1 MMTPSKQL
9 PTVGPDPVNESAT
22 SSTSRSRT
30 ATHATAAYE
39 IAGYET
45 PMASRTPPLGP
56 SGLPSVLQF
65 EGPSISLAAQFEIK
79 ITLDLG
85 YPATLDLKIFN
96 QFDDSRP
103 IFSRFRDTAGGHDV
117 VFCFPDRK
125 HLYADRYVLQS
136 ASPFLRNLFELRNRE
151 SGIVPGVGVGI
162 GAGIG
167 QGKSV
172 MLHEDGVGAVT
183 RAGRGGRA
191 SERDITTLAGSTVIT
206 PMTSVHGDGVPDNI
220 PLPLDTK
227 GFMFQRTTFPSLDDN
242 IFVMN
247 IVPSPRSIRPM
258 VPRPAKYPGTAK
270 TRSEK
275 HACRGVHEEVSEST
289 RTGIAQVNLSGGEK
303 AQALSRIS
311 TAIFNPLVAT
321 AELFSAFTRVHESI
335 KQSQIQVVIDN
346 WNEVV
351 KTEDWAIAKE
361 KGKAQ
366 PYVPPLLLYP
376 LAWITND
383 NSSSNRDQYFAGV
396 LCEILEVLLPR
407 SA

>member
-1 MMTPSKQL
+1 MTPSKQL

-103 IFSRFRDTAGGHDV
+103 IFSRFRDTA
-117 VFCFPDRK
+117 DRK

-172 MLHEDGVGAVT
+172 LADDSDDGVGAVT

-366 PYVPPLLLYP
+366 P
-376 LAWITND
+376 
-383 NSSSNRDQYFAGV
+383 DQYFAGV